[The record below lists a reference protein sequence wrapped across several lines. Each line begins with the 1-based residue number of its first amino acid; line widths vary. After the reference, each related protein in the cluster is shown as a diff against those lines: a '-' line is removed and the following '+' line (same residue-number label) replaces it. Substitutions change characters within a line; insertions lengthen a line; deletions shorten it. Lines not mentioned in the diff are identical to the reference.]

1 MRKAASPVVVTL
13 ILVLIGVATGALL
26 WMLATISGSYVDA
39 GSYMDV
45 IATVVCYENRSMLIL
60 SIRSFERAYIDS
72 VIVNGYRYSI
82 GATVFGESRLTADGG
97 KCPCTSCNRGFIDGE
112 LVTDR
117 DTYRINVFVVKAF
130 AKPFTATS

>member
-13 ILVLIGVATGALL
+13 ILVLIGVVAGALL

-60 SIRSFERAYIDS
+60 SIRSFERVYIDS

-82 GATVFGESRLTADGG
+82 DATVFGESRLTVDGD
-97 KCPCTSCNRGFIDGE
+97 KCPCQSCGRSFIDGE
-112 LVTDR
+112 LVTGKG
-117 DTYRINVFVVKAF
+117 TYKINVFVVKAF
-130 AKPFTATS
+130 AKPFTSNQ